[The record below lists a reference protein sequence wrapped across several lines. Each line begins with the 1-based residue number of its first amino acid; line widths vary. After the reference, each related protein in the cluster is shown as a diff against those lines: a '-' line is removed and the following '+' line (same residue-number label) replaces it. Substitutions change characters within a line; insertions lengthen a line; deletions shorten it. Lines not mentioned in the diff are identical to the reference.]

1 MIHRSQIL
9 NQLMPEWNIQ
19 RIEKFD
25 SSRVTSIEGMYYL
38 HPHDETFDLFV
49 LNDKKIRCSIAREL
63 NYDGKV
69 LATIGEDAIFTG
81 KVIDYYEK
89 TYHTR
94 FNALVIPDSFSK
106 KFGIRQGNYLD
117 FTIESIVKA
126 NNEIPEE
133 VFPKKR
139 ANGMIAIKP
148 SNERIIPTSRISDT
162 LLEFSIK
169 DEFFN
174 NLIQAINDS
183 YAYELYRATHV
194 LLRTLFENL
203 ILRLLRTRF
212 SNDQIDL
219 WYDSEKRKIKDFSLL
234 IKNLKDVKHEFPLHA
249 KSFDEKFFTFL
260 DTFREK
266 SNANAHTLEV
276 YLNKESLD
284 KEKEYM
290 NYCIKLL
297 NAVIDDSKNSP
308 AS

>member
-1 MIHRSQIL
+1 
-9 NQLMPEWNIQ
+9 MPEWNIQ

-25 SSRVTSIEGMYYL
+25 SSKVTPIHGMYYVRS
-38 HPHDETFDLFV
+38 HDETFDLFI
-49 LNDKKIRCSIAREL
+49 LNNKKIRCSVAREL
-63 NYDGKV
+63 SYDGKV
-69 LATIGEDAIFTG
+69 IATIGEETIFSG
-81 KVIDYYEK
+81 QQISYYEK
-89 TYHTR
+89 TYHTN
-94 FNALVIPDSFSK
+94 FKALVIPDSFSK
-106 KFGIRQGNYLD
+106 KFGIREGNYLD
-117 FTIESIVKA
+117 FTITSVLKD
-126 NNEIPEE
+126 NGEILEE

-148 SNERIIPTSRISDT
+148 SNERIIPTTRISDT

-174 NLIQAINDS
+174 NLIQEINDS

-203 ILRLLRTRF
+203 ILRLLRTKF
-212 SNDQIDL
+212 SNDRIDL
-219 WYDSEKRKIKDFSLL
+219 WYDNEKRKIKDFSLL
-234 IKNLKDVKHEFPLHA
+234 IKNLKDVKHEFILHA

-276 YLNKESLD
+276 YLNKDSLD

-297 NAVIDDSKNSP
+297 NAVIEDSKNFSIN
-308 AS
+308 